1 MTAEQK
7 KLDKVYQNCVSML
20 KDIGIPVGCVR
31 LVKVNT
37 RAKKT
42 MGLCTYKYTNIDG
55 KNVFDIS
62 ISYRLFEPNAED
74 GLYNTVI
81 HELLHTCDGA
91 FNHGRVWKTYA
102 DRVYREYGILITRTS
117 TEEEKGITPLPPAP
131 PKYICR
137 CNKCGKEF
145 TRQRMCDL
153 VKHPWLYFHKT
164 DGGCLE
170 RIK

>member
-7 KLDKVYQNCVSML
+7 KLNEVYHDCVSML
-20 KDIGIPVGCVR
+20 KDINIPVGYVR
-31 LVKVNT
+31 LITVNT
-37 RAKKT
+37 RAKKRW
-42 MGLCTYKYTNIDG
+42 GQCTYKYKNIDG
-55 KNVFDIS
+55 KKVFDIN
-62 ISYRLFEPNAED
+62 ISYRLFEPQAEH

-91 FNHGRVWKTYA
+91 YNHGKMWQLYA
-102 DRVYREYGILITRTS
+102 DRVYSKYGIEIKRTS
-117 TEEEKGITPLPPAP
+117 TESEKGVKPLPPTP

-137 CNKCGKEF
+137 CNKCGMEF

-153 VKHPWLYFHKT
+153 VKHPWLYSHKI

>member
-7 KLDKVYQNCVSML
+7 KLDKVYQDCVSML

-42 MGLCTYKYTNIDG
+42 MGLCTYKYKNIG
-55 KNVFDIS
+55 GQKVFDIS

-91 FNHGRVWKTYA
+91 FNHGRVWKMYA
-102 DRVYREYGILITRTS
+102 DRVYREYGIEIKRTS
-117 TEEEKGITPLPPAP
+117 TEEEKGVTPLPPTP

-137 CNKCGKEF
+137 CKKCGAIV
-145 TRQRMCDL
+145 TRERMCDI
-153 VKHPWLYFHKT
+153 VKCPSKYYHKI
-164 DGGCLE
+164 DGGFFE